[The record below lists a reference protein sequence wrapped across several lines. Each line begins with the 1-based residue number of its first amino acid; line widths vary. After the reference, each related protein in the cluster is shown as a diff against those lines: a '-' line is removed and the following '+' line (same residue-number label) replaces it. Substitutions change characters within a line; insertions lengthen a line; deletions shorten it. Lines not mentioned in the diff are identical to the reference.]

1 MRWAIALSSVPLI
14 FLVLI
19 ENWPLVFAFLC
30 GMGLFVLSAVTSRNA
45 DHFVRSQYI
54 YFAGGVVILLPAFAL
69 AIPAQSMAA
78 GGAILPALV
87 GFYIYRGLIRWL
99 NITLS
104 VICFILPFVS
114 QDWNNAQQALAF
126 VDRELAFEWV
136 LLAVF
141 GLFLALLFMRMNA
154 DLRRSNTALEAARTY
169 AAQERERYQT
179 LFNNAPEA
187 YFILSAKD
195 GAIVECNQG
204 AERMLRGGKEKLI
217 GKLPF
222 ELSPP
227 YQASGEASRE
237 AAKAITRQ
245 IVSTGE
251 LTFEWVHQRL
261 DGESFWVEV
270 EIRRG
275 EYQGQT
281 VYFSTWREIEKRK
294 RLEAELIKLANEDQL
309 TGLLNRYSLSQAFER
324 LLSHARRNTTPITLF
339 FIDLDKFKYVNDS
352 YGHKTGDLLLKRVAE
367 ILESSI
373 RREDLAARL
382 GGDEFVLV
390 FEGQQSVYEID
401 ELASKL
407 AQKFDNP
414 ITIDGH
420 RLKVGVSI
428 GIASYPRDGMDFDS
442 LLRAADN
449 ALYKAKDLGRGQ
461 HQFFSTEM
469 ADMAAEHLRIEEGIN
484 RALKQDEFR
493 LVYQRQVSLQ
503 DGTTYGVEALVR
515 WQDPTRGL
523 VFPDE
528 FLSVADDSNQL
539 EKLERWIIHQAF
551 AQAKEWYDS
560 GIKFGRLA
568 VNLSA
573 RSLQRGYAS
582 SLIHDALEKSGCP
595 GFLLEAEISEN
606 FLLENEERGIGELE
620 KIRKMGLELSLDDFG
635 TGFASLRYLKEM
647 PIDKL
652 KIDKVFIDDI
662 VTQKS
667 DLDILSATIAMAHKL
682 NLIVIAEG
690 VEQQS
695 QLELLKQEH
704 CDVIQG
710 YLFSRPVPA
719 DELFDQ

>member
-1 MRWAIALSSVPLI
+1 M
-14 FLVLI
+14 LVL
-19 ENWPLVFAFLC
+19 AFLS
-30 GMGLFVLSAVTSRNA
+30 GIGLFVISAVVSRRPEL
-45 DHFVRSQYI
+45 FVRSQYL
-54 YFAGGVVILLPAFAL
+54 YFAGGVVILLPTFAL
-69 AIPAQSMAA
+69 AIPAQSIAA
-78 GGAILPALV
+78 GAAMVPALV
-87 GFYIYRGLIRWL
+87 GFYIYRGLMRWL

-104 VICFILPFVS
+104 AICFILPFAS
-114 QDWNNAQQALAF
+114 QDWNIAQQELSF
-126 VDRELAFEWV
+126 SDRELAFEWV

-141 GLFLALLFMRMNA
+141 GLFMAILFTRMNA

-169 AAQERERYQT
+169 AAQERKRYQT

-195 GAIVECNQG
+195 GGIVECNHG
-204 AERMLRGGKEKLI
+204 AERMLGGGKESLI

-222 ELSPP
+222 ELSPR
-227 YQASGEASRE
+227 YQPSGETSLE
-237 AAKAITRQ
+237 AAKAITQQ
-245 IVSTGE
+245 IVSKGE

-261 DGESFWVEV
+261 DGEPFWVEV

-281 VYFSTWREIEKRK
+281 VYFSTWREIEARK
-294 RLEAELIKLANEDQL
+294 RLEAELIKIANEDQL

-324 LLSHARRNTTPITLF
+324 VLSHARRNTSPISLF

-390 FEGQQSVYEID
+390 FEGQHSVYEID

-407 AQKFDNP
+407 AEKFDNP

-420 RLKVGVSI
+420 RIKVGVSI
-428 GIASYPRDGMDFDS
+428 GIASYPRDALDFDG

-461 HQFFSTEM
+461 HQFFSAEM

-484 RALKQDEFR
+484 RALKQGEFR
-493 LVYQRQVSLQ
+493 LVYQRQVSLLT
-503 DGTTYGVEALVR
+503 GETYGVEALVR
-515 WQDPTRGL
+515 WQDPSRGL

-551 AQAKEWYDS
+551 SQAKEWYDA
-560 GIKFGRLA
+560 GLKFGRLA

-573 RSLQRGYAS
+573 RSLQRGYAAN
-582 SLIHDALEKSGCP
+582 LIHDALKQTGCP
-595 GFLLEAEISEN
+595 GCLLEAEISEN
-606 FLLENEERGIGELE
+606 FLLESEELGISELV

-635 TGFASLRYLKEM
+635 TGFASLRYLKKM

-662 VTQKS
+662 VSQKS
-667 DLDILSATIAMAHKL
+667 DLDIVSATIAMAHKL
-682 NLIVIAEG
+682 NLTVIAEG
-690 VEQQS
+690 VEQTS
-695 QLELLKQEH
+695 QLELLKQEG

-719 DELFDQ
+719 DQLFEQ